1 MRRIFT
7 IMLFMLGLGR
17 LGDCASFETFEFK
30 LDTAMY
36 EQPNLNRI
44 LIYPG
49 PEYAHYSYHF
59 ISEPADNQ
67 ILLQLMLFHKKNS
80 DQYDIFSFSGKVG
93 SLIIPSTLLPE
104 EHINS
109 IQILCSR
116 TFIDE
121 DDGWECIIND
131 PYETGREKF
140 YLVDND
146 GTQILSGTGKVAYGF
161 DGKNTYVFQRDVSSS
176 FNYKVWRF
184 RTNITSASQPAL
196 TKSVASGPLPMMTFG
211 AAGDYRI
218 SFEPSGGGRT
228 TVQLFDM
235 LGKQVFMKTIDDI
248 TRPVSFT
255 IPESDMP
262 RTPFIAKVRDGK
274 GSTVRREI
282 PVR

>member
-1 MRRIFT
+1 MIA
-7 IMLFMLGLGR
+7 MLLMLGLGR
-17 LGDCASFETFEFK
+17 MGDCASFETFEFK
-30 LDTAMY
+30 LDTAVY
-36 EQPNLNRI
+36 ETPNVYFIFL
-44 LIYPG
+44 YPG
-49 PEYAHYSYHF
+49 PEYAHYSNKV

-67 ILLQLMLFHKKNS
+67 ILLQLMMFHKKNS

-93 SLIIPSTLLPE
+93 SMIIPSTLLPE

-131 PYETGREKF
+131 YYETGNAKF
-140 YLVDND
+140 FIVDND
-146 GTQILSGTGKVAYGF
+146 GTQILTGSGGVAYGF
-161 DGKNTYVFQRDVSSS
+161 DGKNTYVFQRVGSSYY
-176 FNYKVWRF
+176 NYKFWRF
-184 RTNITSASQPAL
+184 RTNITSASSPAL
-196 TKSVASGPLPMMTFG
+196 AKSVASGPLPMMTFG

-235 LGKQVFMKTIDDI
+235 LGKQVFVKTIDEI

-255 IPESDMP
+255 ISESDMP